1 MIEFTI
7 HTIPI
12 AQPRVKATIRGKHA
26 GVYTPS
32 GPIHSFKAQLRIEA
46 ASVHHGELLSGPVS
60 VELVFV
66 FPRTKGQI
74 WKRRDMPRIRHTK
87 KPDADNL
94 AKAVLDSLNGL
105 IWVDDAQVCEL
116 SVSKWIA
123 AGDERAGVT
132 VRIYELAHI

>member
-1 MIEFTI
+1 
-7 HTIPI
+7 
-12 AQPRVKATIRGKHA
+12 
-26 GVYTPS
+26 
-32 GPIHSFKAQLRIEA
+32 
-46 ASVHHGELLSGPVS
+46 
-60 VELVFV
+60 
-66 FPRTKGQI
+66 
-74 WKRRDMPRIRHTK
+74 MPRIRHTK